1 MNQEGPRLR
10 FKQNIN
16 EFIKDVELSDQFV
29 ELLRTHPSSDQLDD
43 ILKQKELEVQKRQ
56 IFLQFTHESYD
67 CDILADMLQES
78 GQDRAA
84 DKLRQ
89 YNMSKMPWV
98 YTNDIKLYVVK
109 AKILCSGHSTY
120 FRMDSMPRGRAVIFV
135 TIPELR
141 NETLR
146 WQSLLEQIYF
156 RVEIHQGLTCDGIN
170 TVLDAVVD
178 DRNEGDSLI
187 VMFIGHGHDE
197 KVQGSGEAP
206 GDEMSVKTI
215 VDKFSEDK
223 CPSLRNKHK
232 IFVFNCCGNKWP
244 EPEVPFISQAS
255 RKLLVNLKSTSG
267 VNVNKCTYVIYACA
281 YVVESWYDEKSG
293 LTIFGQAF
301 SHTIAQYA
309 WYKHLTE
316 LIMMTHSRLESE
328 CIGSKYEL
336 LPEIKMN
343 SVDRQLYLSPGLPK
357 SVSEICFQFHM
368 KKDLIGEG
376 GFGKVF
382 KAIYL
387 NL

>member
-16 EFIKDVELSDQFV
+16 EYIKDVELSDQLV
-29 ELLRTHPSSDQLDD
+29 ALLRTHPSSDQLDD
-43 ILKQKELEVQKRQ
+43 ILKQKELEVKKRQ
-56 IFLQFTHESYD
+56 IFLQFTHERYD
-67 CDILADMLQES
+67 CDLLADMLQKS

-89 YNMSKMPWV
+89 YNKSEEPWS
-98 YTNDIKLYVVK
+98 YTNDIKLDVVN
-109 AKILCSGHSTY
+109 AKTLRSGHSTY
-120 FRMDSMPRGRAVIFV
+120 FRMDSKPRGRAVIFC

-170 TVLDAVVD
+170 TVLNAVVD

-187 VMFIGHGHDE
+187 VMFLGHGHDE

-206 GDEMSVKTI
+206 GDEMSIKTI

-223 CPSLRNKHK
+223 CPSLRNKPK
-232 IFVFNCCGNKWP
+232 IFLFNCCRNKWP
-244 EPEVPFISQAS
+244 QREVPAKYLANS
-255 RKLLVNLKSTSG
+255 KLLVVNLESIDTSW
-267 VNVNKCTYVIYACA
+267 VNVNKRTYVIYACA
-281 YVVESWYDEKSG
+281 EGVESWYDETG

-301 SHTIAQYA
+301 SHTLAQYA

-328 CIGSKYEL
+328 FIGSKYEL
-336 LPEIKMN
+336 RPEIKMN
-343 SVDRQLYLSPGLPK
+343 SVDRQLYLNPGLP
-357 SVSEICFQFHM
+357 
-368 KKDLIGEG
+368 
-376 GFGKVF
+376 
-382 KAIYL
+382 
-387 NL
+387 